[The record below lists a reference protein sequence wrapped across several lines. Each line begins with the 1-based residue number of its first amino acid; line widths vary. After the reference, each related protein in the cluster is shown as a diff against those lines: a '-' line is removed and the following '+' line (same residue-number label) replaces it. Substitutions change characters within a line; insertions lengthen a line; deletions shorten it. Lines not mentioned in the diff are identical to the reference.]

1 MGISIPLSLN
11 ALLSAGL
18 MLAGKKCRSLIVK
31 QPGAQIEVDLL
42 IEYVRSQLARF
53 KAPREIIF
61 TNELPWTALGK
72 LQ

>member
-1 MGISIPLSLN
+1 
-11 ALLSAGL
+11 